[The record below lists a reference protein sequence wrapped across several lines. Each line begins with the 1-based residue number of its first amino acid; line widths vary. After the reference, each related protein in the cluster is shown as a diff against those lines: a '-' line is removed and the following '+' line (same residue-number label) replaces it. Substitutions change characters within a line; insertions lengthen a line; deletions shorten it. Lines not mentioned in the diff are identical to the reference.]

1 MPFKQNE
8 DINLIKATHPD
19 MTLINLKLAIKE
31 CTQLESQGLIEPI
44 KLEWACQAFYVNKR
58 SEHARGKKRSVINYQ
73 TLNCFL
79 RDDKFS
85 LPKFFSLFTFL
96 SGAKIFS
103 KFDLKVGFWQLGIK
117 KEDLSSDII
126 DYLNKIEELS
136 KIDNPIILY
145 NQILTNIELFKKVD
159 FSK

>member
-1 MPFKQNE
+1 MPFKQNK
-8 DINLIKATHPD
+8 DINPTKATHPE
-19 MTLINLKLAIKE
+19 MTPTNLKLAVKE
-31 CTQLESQGLIEPI
+31 CTQLENQGLIEPT
-44 KLEWACQAFYVNKR
+44 KSEWACQAFYVNKR

-103 KFDLKVGFWQLGIK
+103 KFDPKAGF
-117 KEDLSSDII
+117 
-126 DYLNKIEELS
+126 
-136 KIDNPIILY
+136 
-145 NQILTNIELFKKVD
+145 
-159 FSK
+159 